1 MGPVQLKRQHIL
13 GLVNIM
19 RLLTPAQALSMQV
32 WLAYS
37 AVTGYLLYLCS
48 AKRRMAPTT
57 PKRVSSCFFES
68 QSLHPHEH
76 VACPP

>member
-1 MGPVQLKRQHIL
+1 
-13 GLVNIM
+13 
-19 RLLTPAQALSMQV
+19 MQV

-57 PKRVSSCFFES
+57 PKRVSYC
-68 QSLHPHEH
+68 LDH
-76 VACPP
+76 VLVAEDIRAVGPLFVTTSSSICPDMML